1 MGRGGGRHYP
11 RMRAYINAVGTA
23 SNPDPFEIISGARFF
38 FLKDHQWRRARE
50 KKRDI
55 SKTEKE
61 KRYRTK
67 SRPGRRDFSC
77 PAIML
82 IEGYVFI

>member
-1 MGRGGGRHYP
+1 
-11 RMRAYINAVGTA
+11 MRAHKNAGGTV
-23 SNPDPFEIISGARFF
+23 SNPDLFEIISGARFF
-38 FLKDHQWRRARE
+38 FSKDHQWRRARQ
-50 KKRDI
+50 KKRE
-55 SKTEKE
+55 STKTDKE

-82 IEGYVFI
+82 IEGYVSI

>member
-1 MGRGGGRHYP
+1 
-11 RMRAYINAVGTA
+11 MRAYINAAGTA

-38 FLKDHQWRRARE
+38 FSKDHQWRRARQ
-50 KKRDI
+50 KRRE
-55 SKTEKE
+55 STKTEKE
-61 KRYRTK
+61 KRYPTK

-82 IEGYVFI
+82 IEGYVSI